1 MASEAALSFMGNT
14 MIVRSTNVQTDETL
28 EFRLVTHVTTAQSLD
43 VGDVDGH
50 AASLARFSGL
60 AFFPDGTVGTVCFAS
75 LADYTNG
82 AGTFTLFP
90 ILTFDD
96 GSVLWLKSVGTGTI
110 DGTKTHFVGTLA
122 VIGGKGRFDGARG
135 DGTLT
140 GTRYTPLS
148 VGADLVSDYIVN
160 IKKSPR
166 PAD

>member
-1 MASEAALSFMGNT
+1 M
-14 MIVRSTNVQTDETL
+14 
-28 EFRLVTHVTTAQSLD
+28 
-43 VGDVDGH
+43 DGH

-60 AFFPDGTVGTVCFAS
+60 AFLPDGTVGTVYFTS

-96 GSVLWLKSVGTGTI
+96 GSALWLKSIGTGTV
-110 DGTKTHFVGTLA
+110 DGAKTYFVGTLT
-122 VIGGKGRFDGARG
+122 VVGGKGRFGGAKG

-148 VGADLVSDYIVN
+148 VGADLVSDYAVN
-160 IKKSPR
+160 IKS
-166 PAD
+166 